1 MKCFNLLFPF
11 LTSQVREGGGIKKK
25 SNRSIFC
32 SPPPFYPK
40 DRMGKANMKEIRY
53 VDPSWYR
60 SPSSK
65 FQTKFEFTSDTQNVQ
80 SLNPVLPMFSLM
92 RQKGV
97 LNNNKF

>member
-1 MKCFNLLFPF
+1 
-11 LTSQVREGGGIKKK
+11 
-25 SNRSIFC
+25 
-32 SPPPFYPK
+32 
-40 DRMGKANMKEIRY
+40 MGKADMKEIRY